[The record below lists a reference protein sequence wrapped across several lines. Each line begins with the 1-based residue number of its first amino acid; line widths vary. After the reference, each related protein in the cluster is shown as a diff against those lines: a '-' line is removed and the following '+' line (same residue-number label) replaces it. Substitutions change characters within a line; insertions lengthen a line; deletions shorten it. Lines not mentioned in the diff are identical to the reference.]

1 MDIRLIWLALG
12 TFAIGAEAFALPS
25 LLPDITADTGVS
37 MVQGGYLVLAFAMAY
52 AIGAP
57 VLAALTGAADRRRVL
72 AVTALVYAVAT
83 VGAGLAANYGLL
95 LGARMLMALASG
107 LFAATAQATAVAMSA
122 PHHRARAISVIV
134 GGTTLA
140 VAFGAP
146 LGGLVAHYF
155 SWRGTYFLLAA
166 TTLAAAIAI
175 FAMLP
180 DGMRGV
186 KVPLRDR
193 LAVFVQP
200 GVRPA
205 LLTMTLYMIGGFTV
219 FTYFA
224 PLAVQSIGLDKAFLP
239 GVLLA
244 FGVGAAVGNIA
255 GGQLADRIG
264 AKATVIGAS
273 ILLSAVSVLMSWVT
287 HVDHAVAG
295 PAFVAL
301 MVVWG
306 VVAWAFPP
314 AQASRILKLAPTNAP
329 LVLSLNASALYFGI
343 ALGSVVGGQV
353 LLHGSPADLGWVG
366 AIFPLLAMAVLL
378 ATDAEPVMARRL
390 PRLG

>member
-57 VLAALTGAADRRRVL
+57 ILAALTGAADRRRVL
-72 AVTALVYAVAT
+72 ALAALVYAAAT

-107 LFAATAQATAVAMSA
+107 LFAATAQATAVAMSE

-146 LGGLVAHYF
+146 LGGLVAHFF
-155 SWRGTYFLLAA
+155 SWRGTYFVLAA
-166 TTLAAAIAI
+166 MTLVAATAI

-180 DGMRGV
+180 VGMRGV

-224 PLAVQSIGLDKAFLP
+224 PLAVQTIGLDKAFLP

-273 ILLSAVSVLMSWVT
+273 ILLSAVSALMSGVT
-287 HVDHAVAG
+287 HLDHVVAG

-301 MVVWG
+301 MVIWG

-314 AQASRILKLAPTNAP
+314 AQASRILKLAPTSAP
-329 LVLSLNASALYFGI
+329 LVLSLNASALYFGV

-353 LLHGSPADLGWVG
+353 LLHGTPADLGWVG
-366 AIFPLLAMAVLL
+366 AIFPLLALAVVL
-378 ATDAEPVMARRL
+378 ATDPAPGMARPS

>member
-25 LLPDITADTGVS
+25 LLPDITADTGVD
-37 MVQGGYLVLAFAMAY
+37 MVRGGFLVLAFAMAY
-52 AIGAP
+52 AIGSP
-57 VLAALTGAADRRRVL
+57 VLAAMTGALDRRRVL
-72 AVTALVYAVAT
+72 ATTALVYAVAT
-83 VGAGLAANYGLL
+83 VGAGFAATYGMLM
-95 LGARMLMALASG
+95 GARVLMALASG
-107 LFAATAQATAVAMSA
+107 LFAATAQATGVAMSE
-122 PHHRARAISVIV
+122 PQHRARAISVIV

-146 LGGLVAHYF
+146 LGGLVAHFF
-155 SWRGTYFLLAA
+155 SWRGTYFVLAA
-166 TTLAAAIAI
+166 TTLVAAIAI

-180 DGMRGV
+180 AGLRGV

-224 PLAVQSIGLDKAFLP
+224 ALAVQSIGLDKALLP
-239 GVLLA
+239 AVLLA

-255 GGQLADRIG
+255 GGQFADRIG

-273 ILLSAVSVLMSWVT
+273 VLLSVVTLLMSVVP
-287 HVDHAVAG
+287 HFEHAIAG

-301 MVVWG
+301 MVAWG

-329 LVLSLNASALYFGI
+329 LVLSLNASALYFGV

-353 LLHGSPADLGWVG
+353 LQHGTPADLGWVG
-366 AIFPLLAMAVLL
+366 AIFPLLGLAVML
-378 ATDAEPVMARRL
+378 ATDPEPVMARPA

>member
-25 LLPDITADTGVS
+25 LLPDITADTGVD
-37 MVQGGYLVLAFAMAY
+37 MVRGGFLVLAFAMAY
-52 AIGAP
+52 AIGSP
-57 VLAALTGAADRRRVL
+57 ILAALTGALDRRRVL
-72 AVTALVYAVAT
+72 AATALVYAIAT
-83 VGAGLAANYGLL
+83 VGAGLAASYGMLM
-95 LGARMLMALASG
+95 GARVLMALASG
-107 LFAATAQATAVAMSA
+107 LFAATAQATGVAMSE
-122 PHHRARAISVIV
+122 PQHRARAISVIV

-146 LGGLVAHYF
+146 LGGLVAHFF
-155 SWRGTYFLLAA
+155 SWRGTYFVLAA
-166 TTLAAAIAI
+166 TTLIASVAI

-180 DGMRGV
+180 AGLRGV

-224 PLAVQSIGLDKAFLP
+224 PLAVQSIGLDKAMLP
-239 GVLLA
+239 AVLLA

-255 GGQLADRIG
+255 GGQFADRIG

-273 ILLSAVSVLMSWVT
+273 VLLSAVTLLMSVVP
-287 HVDHAVAG
+287 HLDHAVAG

-301 MVVWG
+301 MVAWG

-329 LVLSLNASALYFGI
+329 LVLSLNASALYFGV

-353 LLHGSPADLGWVG
+353 LQHGSPADLGWVG
-366 AIFPLLAMAVLL
+366 AIFPLLGLAVML
-378 ATDAEPVMARRL
+378 ATDAEPVLARPA

>member
-366 AIFPLLAMAVLL
+366 AIFPLLAIAVLL
-378 ATDAEPVMARRL
+378 ATDAEPLMARRL